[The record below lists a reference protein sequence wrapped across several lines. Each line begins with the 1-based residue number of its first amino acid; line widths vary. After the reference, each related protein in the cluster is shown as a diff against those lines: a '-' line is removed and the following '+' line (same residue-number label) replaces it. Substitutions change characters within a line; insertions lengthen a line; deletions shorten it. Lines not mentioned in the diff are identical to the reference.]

1 MNNAT
6 SSTAFVVSLAGW
18 RACRNAECAEKVGYL
33 PPSEF
38 SLAPHR
44 GVCNACIRESGVEK
58 ISTRCSSCGK
68 PIKATVQ
75 GDGYPR
81 CVVCSHHG
89 ARRA

>member
-1 MNNAT
+1 MAD
-6 SSTAFVVSLAGW
+6 W
-18 RACRNAECAEKVGYL
+18 RVCRNEACATDIGYL

-68 PIKATVQ
+68 TIKANVHS
-75 GDGYPR
+75 DGYPR
-81 CVVCSHHG
+81 CVACSHHG
-89 ARRA
+89 SRRS